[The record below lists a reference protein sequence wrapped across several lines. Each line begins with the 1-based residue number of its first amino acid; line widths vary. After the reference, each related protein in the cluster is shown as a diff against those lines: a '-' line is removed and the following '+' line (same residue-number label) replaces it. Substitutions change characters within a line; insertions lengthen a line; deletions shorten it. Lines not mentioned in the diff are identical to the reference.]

1 MAEQPQAYCEK
12 SKDPSKWKKNKSNKK
27 PAEL

>member
-12 SKDPSKWKKNKSNKK
+12 SKDPKKRKKNKSNKK